1 MRQQV
6 RFFVNKISSLYLND
20 YEKDKKENIVKLKI
34 QSGQQVLSFIL
45 RKTTRLRSSLNTSND
60 LYSKSL
66 FKILLNCYYN
76 LRLKQRFYCIVIN
89 NLSKV
94 QGVRCLLT

>member
-1 MRQQV
+1 MRQQA

-34 QSGQQVLSFIL
+34 ESGQQVLSFIV
-45 RKTTRLRSSLNTSND
+45 RKLTRPRSSLDTSND

-66 FKILLNCYYN
+66 FKILLH
-76 LRLKQRFYCIVIN
+76 VIK